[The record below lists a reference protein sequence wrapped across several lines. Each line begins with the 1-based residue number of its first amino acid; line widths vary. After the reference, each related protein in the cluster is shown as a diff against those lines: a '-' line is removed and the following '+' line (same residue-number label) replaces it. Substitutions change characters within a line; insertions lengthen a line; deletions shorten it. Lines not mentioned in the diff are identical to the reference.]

1 MSQKLHDNERIKIES
16 NFLRGK
22 LVEGLNDTTTGSFP
36 SDEVQ
41 LVKFHGLYQ
50 QDDRDRRA
58 ERKKQKLEPLYSF
71 LLRARLPGGV
81 LTPQQWLEVD
91 RVASE
96 LTDAGSI
103 RITTR
108 QTFQYHGIFKR
119 NLKSVFQELKF
130 KANIDAIFT
139 AGDVNRNT
147 ICTSN
152 PEQSV
157 LHTEIY
163 NLSKAISEHFL
174 PKSNAYAEIWL
185 DGEKVLDTQ
194 ENEPIYQNIFLPRKF
209 KIAVALPPYN
219 DVDIHANDLNFIAI
233 IDGEG
238 DDAKITGYNVVV
250 GAGLGMTHGDKTT
263 FPRLGDDF
271 GFIPVDKVMQVAE
284 AVVTTQ
290 RDLGG
295 RVSRSHART
304 KYTLETH
311 GIETFKKEV
320 EKRADITFAAPG
332 AYEFTERGD
341 RIGWV
346 KGIDNKW
353 HLTVFIENGRIL
365 DFDGKPLKSGL
376 NKIAKVHTG
385 TFRMTAN
392 QNLVIAEI
400 EESQKDVIEK
410 MARECGL
417 IDDGTTDQRKY
428 SMACVAL
435 PTCPLAMA
443 EAERYLPALTD
454 DVEALLTKHGIAKD
468 KIILRITGCPNGCGR
483 SMLAEIGLIGKA
495 PGRYNLYL
503 GGNTNGTRLPKMYK
517 ENIDEATIVTTLDEL
532 IGRWATE
539 RNQDECFGDF
549 AIRAGIV
556 KEVVIASKD
565 FHD

>member
-1 MSQKLHDNERIKIES
+1 MSQKLHDNERIKIGS
-16 NFLRGK
+16 NFLRGE
-22 LVEGLNDTTTGSFP
+22 LVEGIKDVTTGAFS
-36 SDEVQ
+36 SDGVQ

-71 LLRARLPGGV
+71 LLRARLPGGIC
-81 LTPQQWLEVD
+81 TAQQWLEID

-103 RITTR
+103 RLTTR
-108 QTFQYHGIFKR
+108 QTFQYHGIYKR

-130 KANIDAIFT
+130 KADIDAIFT

-152 PEQSV
+152 PEQSA
-157 LHTEIY
+157 LHTEVY
-163 NLSKAISEHFL
+163 ALAKQISEHFL
-174 PKSNAYAEIWL
+174 PKSNAYAEVWL
-185 DGEKVLDTQ
+185 DGEKVV
-194 ENEPIYQNIFLPRKF
+194 EKEEEPIYQNIFLPRKF

-233 IDGEG
+233 VEDE
-238 DDAKITGYNVVV
+238 KIIGYNVVV
-250 GAGLGMTHGDKTT
+250 GAGLGFTHGDKTT
-263 FPRLGDDF
+263 FPRLGDDL
-271 GFIPVDKVMQVAE
+271 GFIPADQAIPVAE

-295 RVSRSHART
+295 RISRSHART
-304 KYTLETH
+304 KYTFETH
-311 GIETFKKEV
+311 GIETFKSEV
-320 EKRADITFAAPG
+320 EKRSGVTFAAPG

-376 NKIAKVHTG
+376 NKIAKVHSG

-392 QNLVIAEI
+392 QNLVIAEV
-400 EESQKDVIEK
+400 EETNKDNIEK
-410 MARECGL
+410 LARECGL
-417 IDDGTTDQRKY
+417 IDDSTTDQRKY

-443 EAERYLPALTD
+443 EAERYLPGLTD
-454 DVEALLTKHGIAKD
+454 DVEGLLAKHGIAKD

-503 GGNTNGTRLPKMYK
+503 GGNTNGTRLPKMYQ
-517 ENIDEATIVTTLDEL
+517 ENIDEATVVATLDEL
-532 IGRWATE
+532 IGRWAVE
-539 RNQDECFGDF
+539 REQNECFGDF
-549 AIRAGIV
+549 VVRAGIV
-556 KEVVIASKD
+556 KAVVIAAKD

>member
-16 NFLRGK
+16 NYLRGN
-22 LVEGLNDTTTGSFP
+22 LVEGINDTTTGSFHP
-36 SDEVQ
+36 DEVQ

-50 QDDRDRRA
+50 QDHRDLRA
-58 ERKKQKLEPLYSF
+58 ERKQQKLEPLYSF

-81 LTPQQWLEVD
+81 VTPEQWLEID
-91 RVASE
+91 RIAEE

-130 KANIDAIFT
+130 KANIDSIFT

-152 PEQSV
+152 PEQSE
-157 LHTEIY
+157 LHTEVY
-163 NLSKAISEHFL
+163 ELSKKLSEHFL

-185 DGEKVLDTQ
+185 DGEKVLDTV
-194 ENEPIYQNIFLPRKF
+194 EEEPIYNNIFLPRKF

-233 IDGEG
+233 IEDNN
-238 DDAKITGYNVVV
+238 ITGYNVVV

-271 GFIPVDKVMQVAE
+271 GFITVDKVMEVAE

-320 EKRADITFAAPG
+320 EKRAGITFAAPG

-376 NKIAKVHTG
+376 VKIAKVHQG

-392 QNLVIAEI
+392 QNLVIASVP
-400 EESQKDVIEK
+400 ESEKDNIEK
-410 MARECGL
+410 LARECGL
-417 IDDGTTDQRKY
+417 IDDGTSGQRLD
-428 SMACVAL
+428 SMACVSL

-443 EAERYLPALTD
+443 EAERYLPGLTD
-454 DVEALLTKHGIAKD
+454 DVEGLLAKHGIAKD
-468 KIILRITGCPNGCGR
+468 HIILRITGCPNGCGR
-483 SMLAEIGLIGKA
+483 AMLAEVGLVGKA
-495 PGRYNLYL
+495 PGRYNLHL
-503 GGNTNGTRLPKMYK
+503 GGNRIGTRIPKMYA
-517 ENIDEATIVTTLDEL
+517 ENIDEQAIVDTLDEL

-539 RNQDECFGDF
+539 RNQDEDFGDF
-549 AIRAGIV
+549 VIRAGIIS
-556 KEVVIASKD
+556 EVVIAARD
-565 FHD
+565 FYA

>member
-22 LVEGLNDTTTGSFP
+22 LVEGINDNTTGSFP

-50 QDDRDRRA
+50 QDNRDQRA

-81 LTPQQWLEVD
+81 VTPQQWLEID
-91 RVASE
+91 RIASE

-130 KANIDAIFT
+130 KADIDSIFT

-152 PEQSV
+152 PEQSI

-163 NLSKAISEHFL
+163 DLSKAISEHFL

-185 DGEKVLDTQ
+185 DGEKVLET
-194 ENEPIYQNIFLPRKF
+194 EAEEPIYKNIYLPRKF
-209 KIAVALPPYN
+209 KIAVAIPPYN

-233 IDGEG
+233 VEND
-238 DDAKITGYNVVV
+238 KIIGYNVVV

-271 GFIPVDKVMQVAE
+271 GFIAADKVMQVAE

-311 GIETFKKEV
+311 GIETFKNEV
-320 EKRADITFAAPG
+320 EKRSGVTFAAPG

-385 TFRMTAN
+385 SFRMTAN
-392 QNLVIAEI
+392 QNLVIAEVD
-400 EESQKDVIEK
+400 ESQKELIEK

-417 IDDGTTDQRKY
+417 IDDATTDQRKY

-443 EAERYLPALTD
+443 EAERYLPGLTD
-454 DVEALLTKHGIAKD
+454 DVEGLLAKHGIAKD

-503 GGNTNGTRLPKMYK
+503 GGNTNGTRLPKMYQ
-517 ENIDEATIVTTLDEL
+517 ENIDEATIVATLDEL

-549 AIRAGIV
+549 SIRAGIV
-556 KEVVIASKD
+556 QEVVVAAKD

>member
-1 MSQKLHDNERIKIES
+1 MSQKLHDNERIKIGS
-16 NFLRGK
+16 NFLRGE
-22 LVEGLNDTTTGSFP
+22 LVEGINDNTTGAFS
-36 SDEVQ
+36 SDGVQ

-71 LLRARLPGGV
+71 LLRARLPGGIC
-81 LTPQQWLEVD
+81 TAQQWLEID

-103 RITTR
+103 RLTTR
-108 QTFQYHGIFKR
+108 QTFQYHGIYKR

-130 KANIDAIFT
+130 KADIDAIFT

-152 PEQSV
+152 PEQSE
-157 LHTEIY
+157 LHTEVY
-163 NLSKAISEHFL
+163 ALAKQISEHFL
-174 PKSNAYAEIWL
+174 PKSNAYAEVWL
-185 DGEKVLDTQ
+185 DGEKVV
-194 ENEPIYQNIFLPRKF
+194 EKEEEPIYQNIFLPRKF

-233 IDGEG
+233 VEED
-238 DDAKITGYNVVV
+238 KIIGYNVVV
-250 GAGLGMTHGDKTT
+250 GAGLGFTHGDKTT
-263 FPRLGDDF
+263 FPRLGDDL
-271 GFIPVDKVMQVAE
+271 GFIPADQAIPVAE

-304 KYTLETH
+304 KYTFETH
-311 GIETFKKEV
+311 GIETFKSEV
-320 EKRADITFAAPG
+320 EKRSGITFAAPG

-400 EESQKDVIEK
+400 EESQKETIEK

-443 EAERYLPALTD
+443 EAERYLPGLTD
-454 DVEALLTKHGIAKD
+454 DVEGLLAKHGIAKD

-503 GGNTNGTRLPKMYK
+503 GGNTNGTRLPKMYQ
-517 ENIDEATIVTTLDEL
+517 ENIDEATIVATLDDL
-532 IGRWATE
+532 IGRWASD
-539 RNQDECFGDF
+539 RNKDECFGDF
-549 AIRAGIV
+549 VIRTNIV
-556 KEVVIASKD
+556 KEVVIAAKD
-565 FHD
+565 FHE